1 MPANFPTINNQSIIQ
16 KITFKHTSAVAVL
29 ESPYSYTQTTQDF
42 GGRKYEAVVTIRP
55 LTHSEA
61 VTFETFLQNLNGTG
75 TFYLTNPLGGTQRTY
90 RLSDPDY
97 EYDIDTNGLYSFSF
111 ACTEVIT

>member
-1 MPANFPTINNQSIIQ
+1 MPANFPTINGDSIIQ
-16 KITFKHTSAVAVL
+16 KITFKHTSAVSVL

-61 VTFETFLQNLNGTG
+61 GTFETFLQNLNGTG

-90 RLSDPDY
+90 RLSNPDY
-97 EYDIDTNGLYSFSF
+97 EYDIDTNGLYSFSI
-111 ACTEVIT
+111 ACTEVVT